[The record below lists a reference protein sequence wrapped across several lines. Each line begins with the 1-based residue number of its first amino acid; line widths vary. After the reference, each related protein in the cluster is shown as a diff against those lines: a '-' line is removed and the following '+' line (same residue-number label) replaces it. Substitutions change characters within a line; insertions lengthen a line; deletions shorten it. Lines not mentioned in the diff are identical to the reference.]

1 MLRTPALLL
10 SLVLWAGLAQA
21 QAPPAYDAADRE
33 RIAKQIEAEVIAP
46 CCWSQQ
52 VSVHQ
57 SPAADEMRTDIRRR
71 LESGQS
77 HDEIIEAYLAQY
89 GDRILAVPPAK
100 GFNYLL
106 FVVPPVLLLGTAAFV
121 VIVVRKFTGRTAPA
135 DAPEPAAAAAGAG
148 DRYARRLE
156 DELRDL
162 D

>member
-1 MLRTPALLL
+1 MLKAPLFLLCL
-10 SLVLWAGLAQA
+10 TIGAGLAHA
-21 QAPPAYDAADRE
+21 QSPEPYAVADRE
-33 RIAKQIEAEVIAP
+33 RVAKQIETEVIAP

-57 SPAADEMRTDIRRR
+57 SPAAEEMRTDIRRR
-71 LESGQS
+71 LEAGQS
-77 HDEIIEAYLAQY
+77 RDEIIEAYIAQY
-89 GDRILAVPPAK
+89 GDRIMAVPPAK

-106 FVVPPVLLLGTAAFV
+106 YVVPPILLLGTAAFV
-121 VIVVRKFTGRTAPA
+121 VVVVRRFTGRSPEA
-135 DAPEPAAAAAGAG
+135 DARVPAVAAATG